1 MVRMVGVNS
10 MVDIPA
16 MSWEKP
22 VPASSL
28 VKHGLCELEG
38 EKKNRSEIGESLRNL
53 IYLDAFSGF
62 SSGDCICAKIERAHQ
77 SPKTRTNFS

>member
-22 VPASSL
+22 VPAASL

-38 EKKNRSEIGESLRNL
+38 EKKIDLKSGKASEIWS
-53 IYLDAFSGF
+53 I
-62 SSGDCICAKIERAHQ
+62 
-77 SPKTRTNFS
+77 